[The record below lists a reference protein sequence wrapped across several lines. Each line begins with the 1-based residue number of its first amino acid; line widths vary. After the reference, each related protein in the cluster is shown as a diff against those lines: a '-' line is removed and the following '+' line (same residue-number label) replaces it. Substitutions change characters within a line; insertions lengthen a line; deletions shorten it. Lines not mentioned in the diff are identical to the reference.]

1 MTRWEWKQSLHVA
14 LETLATQKTRAFLT
28 MLGVVIGVASVI
40 SVAAIIQGL
49 NQHITDKVRSI
60 GSQSFFFTRFP
71 AFTFDFDHLPQEIR
85 VRKHFVPEDA
95 EAIRENCPA
104 VNKAVPIL
112 TRAAFLG
119 GSNEIRFQ
127 DNHVEEPILRGA
139 GPELMDVLPIY
150 AIAQGRFLTETE
162 NLHAAQVCVLGA
174 AISDALFGAL
184 DPIGRDVRVNGIP
197 FQVIGILEPNQGLF
211 GGPGADQFILI
222 PYRTFHKTYPE
233 IKEVVLA
240 ISVRDPSLMSLGQ
253 DQAVEVMRR
262 RRHVPASQPN
272 DFEITSPDLITDL
285 WKQLTSAIVALT
297 LIIASIGL
305 LVGGIGVMNIMLIS
319 VTERTKEIG
328 IRKAVGARGR
338 DILAQFLLE
347 AMMLTSVG
355 GLIGI
360 AAGIVLSVSVAY
372 FIPSLPAKVSLFW
385 TLMGLVISLSVGLF
399 FGIYP
404 AVKASNLDPVRC
416 LHYE

>member
-1 MTRWEWKQSLHVA
+1 MTRWEWKQSLGVA
-14 LETLATQKTRAFLT
+14 METLATQKMRAFLT

-49 NQHITDKVRSI
+49 NQHITDKVRAI

-104 VNKAVPIL
+104 VDKAIPIL
-112 TRAAFLG
+112 TRASFLG

-127 DNHVEEPILRGA
+127 DNRVEEPILRGG
-139 GPELMDVLPIY
+139 GPELVDVLPVYTIGH
-150 AIAQGRFLTETE
+150 GRFLTEQE
-162 NLHAAQVCVLGA
+162 NLHAARVSVLGA

-184 DPIGRDVRVNGIP
+184 DPIGREVRINGMP
-197 FQVIGILEPNQGLF
+197 FEVIGVLEPHQGLF

-222 PYRTFHKTYPE
+222 PYRTFHKLYPE
-233 IKEVVLA
+233 IKEVILVM
-240 ISVRDPSLMSLGQ
+240 SVSDPALMSAAQ

-262 RRHVPASQPN
+262 RRHVPAAKRN

-319 VTERTKEIG
+319 VTARTREIG

-347 AMMLTSVG
+347 AMTLTSIG

-360 AAGIVLSVSVAY
+360 AAGVVLSASVAY
-372 FIPSLPAKVSLFW
+372 FIPSLPARVSIFW